1 MSAGPHFTR
10 IDIYTKGKDLFC
22 PKAQNPKSKRCSGSM
37 SGAALWDRL
46 PKPSLGLVPPGKR
59 AWGLGGMGRA
69 CQSQWIVT
77 WRISTRPS
85 PTSHVSP
92 RMAEE
97 DIYPLWSPSSQPRAL
112 DNSLHLMYHLHKATA
127 PWEQGHLLQ
136 LYCLNSQLWGKWWQG
151 KLAAAA
157 AVASAVPASLTGHHS
172 GP

>member
-1 MSAGPHFTR
+1 MGQAAKTLLGLGATR
-10 IDIYTKGKDLFC
+10 QK
-22 PKAQNPKSKRCSGSM
+22 
-37 SGAALWDRL
+37 
-46 PKPSLGLVPPGKR
+46 SLGTRRHGQSLSEPVDSHVEDLHPPP
-59 AWGLGGMGRA
+59 A
-69 CQSQWIVT
+69 
-77 WRISTRPS
+77 PH
-85 PTSHVSP
+85 HVSP

-97 DIYPLWSPSSQPRAL
+97 DIYLLWSPSSQPRAP

-151 KLAAAA
+151 KPAAAA

>member
-77 WRISTRPS
+77 WRISTRPRPHVTCVTPDGRRGHLPALEPQFAAQS
-85 PTSHVSP
+85 TGQQFAPHVPPPQSHSTLG
-92 RMAEE
+92 AGT
-97 DIYPLWSPSSQPRAL
+97 PSSALLLEQPTLGEMVAG
-112 DNSLHLMYHLHKATA
+112 KA
-127 PWEQGHLLQ
+127 G
-136 LYCLNSQLWGKWWQG
+136 S
-151 KLAAAA
+151 
-157 AVASAVPASLTGHHS
+157 SS
-172 GP
+172 GSGFSCPC